1 MNNMSQNQP
10 KRAIAVIPSDT
21 INIPQPGAYLSGASS
36 TNGTTLTTAGAKFI
50 DGDSTIGR
58 NNFVTAGDVVV
69 SGTEIAQI
77 VKVNSNTVLTLAA
90 PGITAGAPND
100 YKIYRSNGGAINAT
114 QGTDGYSL
122 FVGGAGDMSV
132 VTVDG
137 DEVVMKNI
145 GNASFI
151 PQQVI
156 RVKAAG
162 TTASDII
169 ALD

>member
-1 MNNMSQNQP
+1 MWP
-10 KRAIAVIPSDT
+10 V
-21 INIPQPGAYLSGASS
+21 
-36 TNGTTLTTAGAKFI
+36 
-50 DGDSTIGR
+50 
-58 NNFVTAGDVVV
+58 
-69 SGTEIAQI
+69 
-77 VKVNSNTVLTLAA
+77 
-90 PGITAGAPND
+90 D
-100 YKIYRSNGGAINAT
+100 YKIDVSNVGARSVS
-114 QGTDGYSL
+114 QGIMCYGL
-122 FVGGAGDMSV
+122 FFGVAGDMSI

>member
-1 MNNMSQNQP
+1 M
-10 KRAIAVIPSDT
+10 
-21 INIPQPGAYLSGASS
+21 
-36 TNGTTLTTAGAKFI
+36 
-50 DGDSTIGR
+50 
-58 NNFVTAGDVVV
+58 
-69 SGTEIAQI
+69 
-77 VKVNSNTVLTLAA
+77 LTLAA
-90 PGITAGAPND
+90 PGITAGSPND
-100 YKIYRSNGGAINAT
+100 YKIYSSNGSAINAT
-114 QGTDGYSL
+114 QVTSGYSL
-122 FVGGAGDMSV
+122 VVGGAGDMSI